1 MTEPLHEGT
10 AVPHA
15 AGQAKVFPPL
25 DPSTFAPQL
34 IWLAIAFT
42 ALYVILSRFVLPRV
56 GEVIEER
63 RHRIKRDLDT
73 AERLKDDTHK
83 ALRAYEKSL
92 ADARANASG
101 IAKETRERLSGE
113 TDKEK
118 TAIDKQIATKLAE
131 ADKRIASTKQKALT
145 SVSEVAADTA
155 GAVVKQLIGADV
167 TADEVKRA
175 LAATA
180 DRSK

>member
-1 MTEPLHEGT
+1 MTEPLREGT
-10 AVPHA
+10 AVPHD
-15 AGQAKVFPPL
+15 AGHAKVFPPL

-42 ALYVILSRFVLPRV
+42 ALYLLLSKFALPRV
-56 GEVIEER
+56 GEVLEER
-63 RHRIKRDLDT
+63 ADRIKRDLDT
-73 AERLKDDTHK
+73 AERLKDDTQK
-83 ALRAYEKSL
+83 ALKAYEKSL

-101 IAKETRERLSGE
+101 IAKETRERLGGE
-113 TDKEK
+113 SDKEK
-118 TAIDKQIATKLAE
+118 VAIDKQIAAKLADAE
-131 ADKRIASTKQKALT
+131 KRITATKIKALA

-175 LAATA
+175 LAAT
-180 DRSK
+180 SGK

>member
-1 MTEPLHEGT
+1 MTEPVQEGT
-10 AVPHA
+10 AVPHD
-15 AGQAKVFPPL
+15 AGHAKVFPPL

-42 ALYVILSRFVLPRV
+42 ALYLLLSKFALPRV
-56 GEVIEER
+56 GDVIEER
-63 RHRIKRDLDT
+63 AERIKRDLDN
-73 AERLKDDTHK
+73 AERLKDDTQK
-83 ALRAYEKSL
+83 ALKAYEKSL

-101 IAKETRERLSGE
+101 IAKETRERLGGE
-113 TDKEK
+113 SDKEK
-118 TAIDKQIATKLAE
+118 VAIDKQIAAKLTE
-131 ADKRIASTKQKALT
+131 ADKRITATKLKALA

-175 LAATA
+175 LAAT
-180 DRSK
+180 SGK

>member
-10 AVPHA
+10 AVPHD
-15 AGQAKVFPPL
+15 AGHAKVFPPL

-42 ALYVILSRFVLPRV
+42 ALYLLLSKFALPRV
-56 GEVIEER
+56 GEVLEER
-63 RHRIKRDLDT
+63 ADRIKRDLDT
-73 AERLKDDTHK
+73 AERLKDDTQK
-83 ALRAYEKSL
+83 ALKAYEKSL

-101 IAKETRERLSGE
+101 IAKETRERLGGE
-113 TDKEK
+113 SDKEK
-118 TAIDKQIATKLAE
+118 VAIDKQIAAKLAE
-131 ADKRIASTKQKALT
+131 AEKRITATKIKALA

-155 GAVVKQLIGADV
+155 GAVVKQLINADV

-175 LAATA
+175 LAAT
-180 DRSK
+180 SGK

>member
-1 MTEPLHEGT
+1 MTEPVHEGT
-10 AVPHA
+10 EVPHA
-15 AGQAKVFPPL
+15 AGHSKVFPPL

-42 ALYVILSRFVLPRV
+42 ALYVILSRFALPRV

-63 RHRIKRDLDT
+63 RDRIKRDLDT
-73 AERLKDDTHK
+73 AERLKDDTRK
-83 ALRAYEKSL
+83 ALKAYEKSL

-101 IAKETRERLSGE
+101 IAKETRERLGGE
-113 TDKEK
+113 SDKEK
-118 TAIDKQIATKLAE
+118 AAIDKQIAVKLAE
-131 ADKRIASTKQKALT
+131 AEARIAETKRKALA
-145 SVSEVAADTA
+145 SVSDVAADTA

-175 LAATA
+175 LAAATA
-180 DRSK
+180 K

>member
-1 MTEPLHEGT
+1 MTEPVNEGT
-10 AVPHA
+10 AVPHD
-15 AGQAKVFPPL
+15 AGHAKVFPPL

-34 IWLAIAFT
+34 IWLAITFVG
-42 ALYVILSRFVLPRV
+42 LYIILSKFALPRV

-63 RHRIKRDLDT
+63 RDRIKRDLDT
-73 AERLKDDTHK
+73 AERLKDDTQK
-83 ALRAYEKSL
+83 ALKTYEKSL
-92 ADARANASG
+92 TDARANASG

-113 TDKEK
+113 SDKEK
-118 TAIDKQIATKLAE
+118 IASEKQLAAKLVEAEARIGATK
-131 ADKRIASTKQKALT
+131 IKALA

-175 LAATA
+175 MAGA
-180 DRSK
+180 K

>member
-10 AVPHA
+10 AVPHD
-15 AGQAKVFPPL
+15 AGHAKVFPPL

-34 IWLAIAFT
+34 IWLVIAFT
-42 ALYVILSRFVLPRV
+42 ALYLLLSKFALPRV

-63 RHRIKRDLDT
+63 AHRIKRDLDT
-73 AERLKDDTHK
+73 AERLKDDTQK
-83 ALRAYEKSL
+83 ALKAYEKSL

-101 IAKETRERLSGE
+101 IAKDTRERLGGESG
-113 TDKEK
+113 KEK
-118 TAIDKQIATKLAE
+118 VVIDKQIAAKLADAEKRITATKL
-131 ADKRIASTKQKALT
+131 KALA

-175 LAATA
+175 LAAT
-180 DRSK
+180 SGK